1 MGREEVFSDKYM
13 VSMLIKRFNNSD
25 EQKSFKLTFPYH
37 IFLYLLES
45 SRKGGRILQSQGQ
58 HSYKGP

>member
-1 MGREEVFSDKYM
+1 MGREEGFSDKYM
-13 VSMLIKRFNNSD
+13 VSMLIKSFRNLD
-25 EQKSFKLTFPYH
+25 EQKSFKLTFSYH

-45 SRKGGRILQSQGQ
+45 SLKGGMILQSQRQ